1 MGEQMNDLRLE
12 ASALF
17 TPCATEDLDFQ
28 TTEQLPDSRGII
40 GQDRALEAIRFGVG
54 IGHPG
59 FNLFALGESGCGKHS
74 VVRQLIAERAAS
86 ETVPD
91 DYCYIHNFGDPHRPR
106 ALSLPA
112 GTGAALGEDMDQ
124 LVEELVSLIPKAL
137 ESDEYQARMRELEE
151 EFQEQQGKAFGE
163 LQEAAQARD
172 IRFMRTP
179 AGFAFAPMRDGEVID
194 PEKFRQLS
202 EDERA
207 AIEKTVSE
215 LQERL
220 DRLIREMPRW
230 RREVR
235 QRIKALNRDVIMSV
249 VGQQME
255 ELRHKYAALPQVL
268 AHLDAVQADVVEH
281 ADQLGHR
288 DEAQPML
295 ANLLPGERDAESPF
309 LNRYKV
315 NVLVDNGEQ
324 RGAPIVHL
332 DNPTFPNLVG
342 RVEHRAQLGA
352 LVTDFTMIKPGAL
365 HEANGGYL
373 ILDARNLLMQ
383 PYAYEGLKRALRS
396 RRIDIES
403 LGQIYSVIS
412 TVSLE
417 PERIPLQVKIVLVG
431 ERYLYY
437 LLCQHDAEF
446 NELFKVAAD
455 FEDAMARSPAET
467 REYAS
472 FIATFARGEKLRALD
487 AAAVGR
493 VIEHASRMTDD
504 VQKLSTRFGR
514 IADLLRE
521 ADYHAGEAGQALIT
535 AAAVQ
540 QAIDARER
548 RHSRIRER
556 LLESTLRGLLMI
568 DTEGE
573 AIGQINGLSVIMLG
587 EHAFGHPSRLT
598 ASVHVGRGQVVDI
611 QREIKMGGPSHS
623 KGVLILSGYLAGR
636 YSPEQPLALHASLA
650 FEQTYSEVDGDSASA
665 AELFALLSALAEVP
679 LKQSPGRDRLDQPAW
694 PDPAYRRRQRE
705 DRGLFRPLRPTRPQ
719 RGPGRRDTASQRHPP
734 DAARGRGRGR

>member
-1 MGEQMNDLRLE
+1 
-12 ASALF
+12 
-17 TPCATEDLDFQ
+17 
-28 TTEQLPDSRGII
+28 
-40 GQDRALEAIRFGVG
+40 
-54 IGHPG
+54 
-59 FNLFALGESGCGKHS
+59 
-74 VVRQLIAERAAS
+74 
-86 ETVPD
+86 
-91 DYCYIHNFGDPHRPR
+91 
-106 ALSLPA
+106 
-112 GTGAALGEDMDQ
+112 
-124 LVEELVSLIPKAL
+124 
-137 ESDEYQARMRELEE
+137 
-151 EFQEQQGKAFGE
+151 
-163 LQEAAQARD
+163 
-172 IRFMRTP
+172 
-179 AGFAFAPMRDGEVID
+179 
-194 PEKFRQLS
+194 
-202 EDERA
+202 
-207 AIEKTVSE
+207 
-215 LQERL
+215 
-220 DRLIREMPRW
+220 
-230 RREVR
+230 
-235 QRIKALNRDVIMSV
+235 
-249 VGQQME
+249 
-255 ELRHKYAALPQVL
+255 
-268 AHLDAVQADVVEH
+268 
-281 ADQLGHR
+281 
-288 DEAQPML
+288 
-295 ANLLPGERDAESPF
+295 
-309 LNRYKV
+309 
-315 NVLVDNGEQ
+315 
-324 RGAPIVHL
+324 
-332 DNPTFPNLVG
+332 
-342 RVEHRAQLGA
+342 
-352 LVTDFTMIKPGAL
+352 
-365 HEANGGYL
+365 
-373 ILDARNLLMQ
+373 
-383 PYAYEGLKRALRS
+383 
-396 RRIDIES
+396 
-403 LGQIYSVIS
+403 
-412 TVSLE
+412 VSLE

-679 LKQSPGRDRLDQPAW
+679 LKQSLAVTGSINQHGRIQPIGGVNEKIEGFFDLCA
-694 PDPAYRRRQRE
+694 Q
-705 DRGLFRPLRPTRPQ
+705 RGLNGDQGVVIPRANVTHLMLRADVVAAADAGRFHIYAIDTVDEGLALLTGMEAGERDADGEYPRDSLNQRVETRLLEMARIARPRESDK
-719 RGPGRRDTASQRHPP
+719 G
-734 DAARGRGRGR
+734 DA